1 LTKKLYP
8 DFADNT
14 NAECA
19 FVLVP
24 LLV

>member
-8 DFADNT
+8 DFADDT

-19 FVLVP
+19 LVP